1 MCLRSS
7 GEDVG
12 LDATVIYGS
21 ESVCIKW
28 GEGVD
33 IEECDCVFGNM
44 CDVAMM
50 FGI

>member
-1 MCLRSS
+1 VCLRAS